1 MAMNNSLAEV
11 SPELVSE
18 WSEKNLTLTPDLI
31 CGGSGGGA
39 QTALAAAG
47 INLFGG
53 VSGDVDKAVEAFINE
68 TLGYNPDGLIIFL
81 SLLVESDG

>member
-1 MAMNNSLAEV
+1 MASTQL
-11 SPELVSE
+11 
-18 WSEKNLTLTPDLI
+18 NLLHALNADVLI

-39 QTALAAAG
+39 QTALVAAG

-68 TLGYNPDGLIIFL
+68 TLEYNPDGLIIFL